1 MQFKELEIIEPIL
14 KALINEGYSIPTPI
28 QEKAIPI
35 ILNNRDVLGCAQTGT
50 GKTAAFT
57 IPILQHLYGNVNQ
70 GRNKQIKALVLTPT
84 RELAVQIGDSF
95 SAYGRYTSLSHTVV
109 YGGVSQRAQTDA
121 LRRGVDILI
130 ATPGRLLDLINQGY
144 INLRNV
150 DHFVLDEADRMLDMG
165 FIEDIHRI
173 VDIIPQE
180 RQTLFF
186 SATMPDE
193 IAHFANKIL
202 NNPVKIEV
210 TPTAST
216 VDTIEQ
222 YLYFA
227 DREQKIPLLIDLL
240 QDESKESVL
249 VFSRTKHGADK
260 IAKSLLHAGIETDAI
275 HGNKSQFARQ
285 NTLNSFK
292 KRKTRVLIA
301 TDIAARGIDINKLTH
316 VINFDLPETPETYVH
331 RIGRTGRAGES
342 GIALSFCDKKEMAFL
357 KNIQKL
363 TGKKIEVVNKNMS
376 ELPAYTPVKDD
387 SDRGYTVTHNGRG
400 GSSDR
405 RREGGSDRRSEG
417 RGGEGRGDRRS
428 DGRRDGRSA
437 SGESRGYAGR
447 SSEGR
452 SNSGESRGYAGR
464 SSEGR
469 SNSGENR
476 GYAGRSSEG
485 RSNSGENRGYAGR
498 TSSFEKRGYPRR
510 SEGRSDEG
518 QFNERGGNIKVEQVL
533 MNQKSFNWR
542 ELIESDFKGE
552 NLKTS
557 VNGNSTNERPARKKS
572 DSGRPERSSR
582 SARPARKTGG
592 SFWNRQRRSA

>member
-14 KALINEGYSIPTPI
+14 RALIHEGYVIPTPI

-57 IPILQHLYGNVNQ
+57 IPILQHLCGNVNQ

-173 VDIIPQE
+173 VDMIPQQ

-202 NNPVKIEV
+202 NNPVKVEV

-222 YLYFA
+222 YIYFA

-342 GIALSFCDKKEMAFL
+342 GIALSFCDKKEMSFL
-357 KNIQKL
+357 RNIQKL
-363 TGKKIEVVNKNMS
+363 TGRKIEVVNKNMS

-387 SDRGYTVTHNGRG
+387 SDRGYSVTHNGRG

-405 RREGGSDRRSEG
+405 RREGGSDRRS
-417 RGGEGRGDRRS
+417 
-428 DGRRDGRSA
+428 DGRRSEGRSA

-452 SNSGESRGYAGR
+452 SENRR
-464 SSEGR
+464 DGR
-469 SNSGENR
+469 SNSGE
-476 GYAGRSSEG
+476 S
-485 RSNSGENRGYAGR
+485 RGYAGR
-498 TSSFEKRGYPRR
+498 TSSFEKRGYPRK
-510 SEGRSDEG
+510 SEGRSEEG

-557 VNGNSTNERPARKKS
+557 VNGNSAGERPARKKS

>member
-14 KALINEGYSIPTPI
+14 KALINEGYSVPTPI

-35 ILNNRDVLGCAQTGT
+35 ILDNKDVLGCAQTGT

-130 ATPGRLLDLINQGY
+130 ATPGRLLDLMNQGY

-165 FIEDIHRI
+165 FIDDIHRI
-173 VDIIPQE
+173 VDIIPQH

-193 IAHFANKIL
+193 IAHFANEIL
-202 NNPVKIEV
+202 NNPVHIEV
-210 TPTAST
+210 TPAAST

-301 TDIAARGIDINKLTH
+301 TDIAARGIDINKLSH

-363 TGKKIEVVNKNMS
+363 TGRKIEVVNKNMS

-405 RREGGSDRRSEG
+405 KSGSSDRRREGGSDRRSEG
-417 RGGEGRGDRRS
+417 RSGEGRGERRS
-428 DGRRDGRSA
+428 EGRRDGRSA

-452 SNSGESRGYAGR
+452 SNSGEKRGYAGR

-469 SNSGENR
+469 SNSGEK
-476 GYAGRSSEG
+476 
-485 RSNSGENRGYAGR
+485 RGYAGR

-510 SEGRSDEG
+510 GEGRSEEG

-552 NLKTS
+552 NLKKS
-557 VNGNSTNERPARKKS
+557 VNGNSASERPERRKSGNSGRPAR
-572 DSGRPERSSR
+572 SSR
-582 SARPARKTGG
+582 TARPARKTGG
-592 SFWNRQRRSA
+592 SFWSRQRRSA

>member
-1 MQFKELEIIEPIL
+1 
-14 KALINEGYSIPTPI
+14 
-28 QEKAIPI
+28 
-35 ILNNRDVLGCAQTGT
+35 LNNTFILPTG
-50 GKTAAFT
+50 
-57 IPILQHLYGNVNQ
+57 
-70 GRNKQIKALVLTPT
+70 NK
-84 RELAVQIGDSF
+84 
-95 SAYGRYTSLSHTVV
+95 
-109 YGGVSQRAQTDA
+109 
-121 LRRGVDILI
+121 
-130 ATPGRLLDLINQGY
+130 
-144 INLRNV
+144 
-150 DHFVLDEADRMLDMG
+150 
-165 FIEDIHRI
+165 
-173 VDIIPQE
+173 
-180 RQTLFF
+180 
-186 SATMPDE
+186 
-193 IAHFANKIL
+193 
-202 NNPVKIEV
+202 
-210 TPTAST
+210 
-216 VDTIEQ
+216 
-222 YLYFA
+222 
-227 DREQKIPLLIDLL
+227 KIPLLIDLL

-417 RGGEGRGDRRS
+417 RGGEGRSDRRS

-469 SNSGENR
+469 SNSGESR

-485 RSNSGENRGYAGR
+485 RSNSGESRGYAGR

-557 VNGNSTNERPARKKS
+557 VNGNSTSERPSRKKS